1 MITCLEPL
9 ESGGDCG
16 EVSAASYV
24 QREEDELPDPFSPKF
39 LTVSKFLFNIFKTKL
54 NVASITDRP
63 RGADLL

>member
-1 MITCLEPL
+1 MEMITCLEPS

-39 LTVSKFLFNIFKTKL
+39 LTISKFLYTIFKTKL
-54 NVASITDRP
+54 SVASVSNSSPP
-63 RGADLL
+63 RS